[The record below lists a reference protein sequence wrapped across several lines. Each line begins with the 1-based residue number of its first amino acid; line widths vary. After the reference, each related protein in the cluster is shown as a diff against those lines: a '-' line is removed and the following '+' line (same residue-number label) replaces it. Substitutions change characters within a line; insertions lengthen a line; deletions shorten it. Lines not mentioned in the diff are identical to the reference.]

1 MKARK
6 LHSKKN
12 RKTRIRDIRTKA
24 IKVSRTKLSEG
35 NELLVKRWLFEH
47 QVKVNGSVIRF
58 NKKENNVII
67 RFSDNKI

>member
-6 LHSKKN
+6 LHSKKT
-12 RKTRIRDIRTKA
+12 RKTRIRDIRTKV
-24 IKVSRTKLSEG
+24 IKVSRTKLSKG

-47 QVKVNGSVIRF
+47 QVKVNSSVIRF

>member
-6 LHSKKN
+6 LHSKKT
-12 RKTRIRDIRTKA
+12 RKTRIRDIRTKV
-24 IKVSRTKLSEG
+24 IKVSRTKLSKS
-35 NELLVKRWLFEH
+35 NELLVRRWLFEH

>member
-6 LHSKKN
+6 LHSKKT

>member
-1 MKARK
+1 M
-6 LHSKKN
+6 
-12 RKTRIRDIRTKA
+12 TC
-24 IKVSRTKLSEG
+24 